1 MAIWQLAR
9 FIDHNGRSPN
19 GLATLRSIVGNCIS
33 NGCADIFLLRNL
45 SSPLVH
51 VLLVL
56 LKSDPYLHDKL
67 LKSARPGACKREIDD
82 RRSGVLPQIRL
93 LRPTSE
99 VYVGRILKGAAPA
112 DLPVDQ
118 TTKFEFLINLT
129 TAKTLGLGVPPGL
142 SARADEVIE

>member
-99 VYVGRILKGAAPA
+99 VYVGRILKGAA
-112 DLPVDQ
+112 
-118 TTKFEFLINLT
+118 EFLINLT